1 MKHPWFWS
9 WLCAPLL
16 LVGCASFA
24 GIKERYAVC
33 SYDDAWE
40 AAVAS
45 IKDRSISVEN
55 KDKGVIQTAWIEVP
69 MPGRTFGAF
78 QRNMKDSKDR
88 SRVKMTVTRMNDV
101 TQVTFNEERERWGF
115 RGGSRLFGW
124 SPTEPSEEVVN
135 AIQSKL
141 DTKLKEQGCP
151 IT

>member
-1 MKHPWFWS
+1 MTALRSLYILALFS
-9 WLCAPLL
+9 IAA
-16 LVGCASFA
+16 CASLA
-24 GIKERYAVC
+24 GVQERYVVC
-33 SYDDAWE
+33 SYDDAWQ
-40 AAVAS
+40 AAVDS
-45 IKDRSISVEN
+45 VRDRSISVQDKE
-55 KDKGVIQTAWIEVP
+55 KGVIQTTWLEVP

-101 TQVTFNEERERWGF
+101 TQVSFNEERERWGF

-141 DTKLKEQGCP
+141 DKKLKEQGCP
-151 IT
+151 TT